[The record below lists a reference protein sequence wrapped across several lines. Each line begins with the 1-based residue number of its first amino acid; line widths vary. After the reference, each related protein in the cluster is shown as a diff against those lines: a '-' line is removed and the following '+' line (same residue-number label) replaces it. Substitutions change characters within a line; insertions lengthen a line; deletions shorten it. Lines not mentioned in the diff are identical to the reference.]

1 VKVIVFPD
9 KCVSAGQC
17 GELAPRVFD
26 QRDDD
31 GTVVLLNDRPPE
43 NEHDSVRQ
51 AADSCPAQ
59 AIMIEE

>member
-1 VKVIVFPD
+1 VF
-9 KCVSAGQC
+9 G
-17 GELAPRVFD
+17 

-59 AIMIEE
+59 AITIEE